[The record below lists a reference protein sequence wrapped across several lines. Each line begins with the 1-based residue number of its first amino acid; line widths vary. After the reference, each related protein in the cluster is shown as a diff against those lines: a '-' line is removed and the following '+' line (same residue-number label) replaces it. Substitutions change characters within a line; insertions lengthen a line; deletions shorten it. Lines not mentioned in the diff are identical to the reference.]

1 MMIRMI
7 MLLMLLILLLINNVI
22 SLKISMMSHKRSN
35 NVVIIGSTGK
45 LGYQITQQLLAYN
58 TTSNDNIYNDDTQLV
73 ITTTARDLGKARLLY
88 GPDTSYIKCIPLDI
102 AKDSTNRMKSI
113 IDNADAVII
122 ASGAIGLKESY
133 NVDNI
138 GNKKIIDACIQS
150 NVRKIILVTSLL
162 TSGIESGQF
171 LNPQFI
177 LLNLFGGLLLN
188 KRQAEMYLESK
199 KDQIDYTIIR
209 PGGLSNNINTNDNTS
224 LRISKENSFFTG
236 QVSRAQIA
244 SVVVAALTCKND
256 EAKNKIFEVIS
267 SKEQSKATILEA
279 FRNVEASKSKI
290 T

>member
-1 MMIRMI
+1 
-7 MLLMLLILLLINNVI
+7 MLLMLLILLFINNAISLINSPFYNI
-22 SLKISMMSHKRSN
+22 
-35 NVVIIGSTGK
+35 VIIGSTGK
-45 LGYQITQQLLAYN
+45 LGYQIVQQLYDD
-58 TTSNDNIYNDDTQLV
+58 TDTQLV
-73 ITTTARDLGKARLLY
+73 LTARDLGKARLLY
-88 GPDTSYIKCIPLDI
+88 GPDTKNIKCIPLDI
-102 AKDSTNRMKSI
+102 ATDSTNRMKSI

-133 NVDNI
+133 NVDNV

-162 TSGIESGQF
+162 TSGAESGQF

-199 KDQIDYTIIR
+199 GDQIDYTIIR
-209 PGGLSNNINTNDNTS
+209 PGGLSNNINSNDNTS

-267 SKEQSKATILEA
+267 SKEQSKETILEA
-279 FRNVEASKSKI
+279 FRNCQ
-290 T
+290 

>member
-1 MMIRMI
+1 MI
-7 MLLMLLILLLINNVI
+7 
-22 SLKISMMSHKRSN
+22 SQKRSN
-35 NVVIIGSTGK
+35 NIVIFGSTGK
-45 LGYQITQQLLAYN
+45 LGYQIVQQLLAYN
-58 TTSNDNIYNDDTQLV
+58 TSSNDNIYNDDTQLV
-73 ITTTARDLGKARLLY
+73 ITATARDLSKGRLLY
-88 GPDTSYIKCIPLDI
+88 GPDTNTIRCIPLDI
-102 AKDSTNRMKSI
+102 ATDSTNRMKSI

-138 GNKKIIDACIQS
+138 GNKKIIDACIQK
-150 NVRKIILVTSLL
+150 NVRKVILITSLL
-162 TSGIESGQF
+162 TSGAESGQL

-199 KDQIDYTIIR
+199 KDQVDYTIIR
-209 PGGLSNNINTNDNTS
+209 PGGLSNNINISDNTS
-224 LRISKENSFFTG
+224 LRIKRENSFFTG

-267 SKEQSKATILEA
+267 SKEQSKETILEA
-279 FRNVEASKSKI
+279 LRNC
-290 T
+290 